1 MMTNFKSSY
10 IIPYFHSDINLKL
23 LKNNLNQL
31 LKDTKIEVLIVELGE
46 NSVLKNL
53 DMKSKVIHLETKKWD
68 LAWAFNSGV
77 KYITTEK
84 IFFGSFEFLP
94 NLQLINRVID
104 SEENFKGCI
113 LQSKIKLADKNFLK
127 NKKTGEEINSPGG
140 IYFFNYT
147 AINEV
152 SGWDENLSGDSLYLL
167 QNFKMEKLLKFKQFE
182 DSSVIKLPVNIPET
196 DENKDHLEKVKNYN
210 TDKLKKYLQLQ
221 NKKIAD
227 LHKYRENTLLEYHV

>member
-1 MMTNFKSSY
+1 MITNFKSSY

-31 LKDTKIEVLIVELGE
+31 LKDTKIEVVIVELGE

-53 DMKSKVIHLETKKWD
+53 DMKSKVVHLKTKKWD
-68 LAWAFNSGV
+68 LAWAFNCGV
-77 KYITTEK
+77 KHISSQN

-94 NLQLINRVID
+94 NLQLLNRVLD
-104 SEENFKGCI
+104 TKGDFQGCI
-113 LQSKIKLADKNFLK
+113 LQSKIKLADKNYLK
-127 NKKTGEEINSPGG
+127 TKKTGEEIDSPGG

-147 AINEV
+147 AINKV
-152 SGWDENLSGDSLYLL
+152 SGWDENLSGDSLYLF
-167 QNFKMEKLLKFKQFE
+167 QNFKMEKLLNFNQFE
-182 DSSVIKLPVNIPET
+182 DSSVIKLPVNIPDT